1 MPYVRLDSTNVL
13 NSSSSFGNQ
22 WYFNGAPITGASTQQ
37 YIPKQS
43 GKYTVMVSRDGCN
56 SDLSDPINFVAE
68 NLGVQL
74 YPNPASDYLYLYQTQ
89 NRSLGYEIVNM
100 YGKRMATGDLLN
112 NSTKIYIANFGHG
125 EYFIRLRDKKTS
137 KKVTIPF
144 VKI

>member
-1 MPYVRLDSTNVL
+1 
-13 NSSSSFGNQ
+13 
-22 WYFNGAPITGASTQQ
+22 
-37 YIPKQS
+37 
-43 GKYTVMVSRDGCN
+43 MVSQDGCN
-56 SDLSDPINFVAE
+56 SDQSYPINFVAE

-89 NRSLGYEIVNM
+89 NRSLGYEIVDM

-125 EYFIRLRDKKTS
+125 EYFIRLIDKKTS

-144 VKI
+144 IKI